1 MKKRVILLNRP
12 SGSGKSTLAKTIRA
26 MIADRR
32 KERYAIVSIDDYMRI
47 STEETIYEDDVFEI
61 SGDMCRGA
69 IDALDT
75 LPGVI
80 VDHVITSERIYR
92 QFADAMQAYA
102 LYTVR
107 LDCPL
112 EELLRRETARK
123 DRCPGTAEASFTYLY
138 PKDGYD
144 LAVDTHRM
152 TAEECAEAIC
162 AALFENG
169 TKEDGHGTET
179 DQTDE
184 GV

>member
-1 MKKRVILLNRP
+1 MKKQVILLNGP
-12 SGSGKSTLAKTIRA
+12 SGSGKSTLAKVLQST
-26 MIADRR
+26 IADRR
-32 KERYAIVSIDDYMRI
+32 KERYAIISIDDYMRI

-69 IDALDT
+69 IDALET

-80 VDHVITSERIYR
+80 VDYVITSERIYR
-92 QFADAMQAYA
+92 QYTGAMQAYA

-107 LDCPL
+107 LNCPL

-144 LAVDTHRM
+144 LVLDTDRM
-152 TAEECAEAIC
+152 TAEECAEAIF

-169 TKEDGHGTET
+169 SKED
-179 DQTDE
+179 
-184 GV
+184 

>member
-1 MKKRVILLNRP
+1 MKKQVILLNGP
-12 SGSGKSTLAKTIRA
+12 SGSGKSTLAKAVQT
-26 MIADRR
+26 MIGDRR
-32 KERYAIVSIDDYMRI
+32 KERYEIVSIDDYMRI

-61 SGDMCRGA
+61 SGDMCCGA

-75 LPGVI
+75 APGVI

-92 QFADAMQAYA
+92 QFTDAMQSYA

-112 EELLRRETARK
+112 EELLRRERARK

-144 LAVDTHRM
+144 LAVDTDRM
-152 TAEECAEAIC
+152 TAEESAEAIYE
-162 AALFENG
+162 ALFENRS
-169 TKEDGHGTET
+169 KE
-179 DQTDE
+179 
-184 GV
+184 V

>member
-1 MKKRVILLNRP
+1 MKKRVILLNGP
-12 SGSGKSTLAKTIRA
+12 SGSGKSTLAKA
-26 MIADRR
+26 VQSVIADRR
-32 KERYAIVSIDDYMRI
+32 KERYAIISIDDYMRI
-47 STEETIYEDDVFEI
+47 STEETIYENDVFEI

-69 IDALDT
+69 IDALAA

-92 QFADAMQAYA
+92 QFTDAMRMYA

-107 LDCPL
+107 LNCPL

-144 LAVDTHRM
+144 LRVDTDRM
-152 TAEECAEAIC
+152 TSEECAEAIY

-169 TKEDGHGTET
+169 SGED
-179 DQTDE
+179 
-184 GV
+184 